1 MEDITEREQSRRR
14 LEEAL
19 ESRGPW
25 ANAAKSTFLASMSHD
40 IRTPLNAVIGLTNL
54 ALYSPE
60 DSKKVTECLQKIANS
75 SQLLLGLINDVLD
88 MSKIE
93 SGKMQLAETEFELGE
108 WLSGVVTVTQSQTG
122 VRSQHFDVNVWN
134 ITHELLCGDTVRL
147 GQVLTNVLGNA
158 VKFTPKDGEIYLDIT
173 EVPSQDPSFA
183 SFVFRVS
190 DTGVGMSREYMGR
203 IFEMF
208 HGPEFL

>member
-1 MEDITEREQSRRR
+1 MPS
-14 LEEAL
+14 
-19 ESRGPW
+19 
-25 ANAAKSTFLASMSHD
+25 
-40 IRTPLNAVIGLTNL
+40 
-54 ALYSPE
+54 
-60 DSKKVTECLQKIANS
+60 KIANS

-208 HGPEFL
+208 SRDQNSYKQGIQEPAWAWPLPSVLWI